1 MGHDTRMLDLDFDQ
15 VLARLQ
21 GWVGQQTGVSVE
33 ATVQPLRVVSVSGT
47 LAASRE
53 MVEPYDEDG

>member
-1 MGHDTRMLDLDFDQ
+1 MLDLDFDQ